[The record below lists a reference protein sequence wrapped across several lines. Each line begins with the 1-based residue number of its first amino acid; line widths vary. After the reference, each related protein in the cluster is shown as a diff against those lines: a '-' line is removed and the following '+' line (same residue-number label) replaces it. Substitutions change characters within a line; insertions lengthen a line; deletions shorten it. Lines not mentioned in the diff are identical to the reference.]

1 MILFGEIIWFSS
13 VGTRMGAALLEDWWR
28 GLCLL
33 LPLRTRPY
41 FLGHQLLHRSVCGFF
56 SLTSAPKSPVK
67 MAVSFCLDW
76 QLTWHGLYADL
87 VSEHIALPFPVFLIK
102 FLWGEKEKNLRFA
115 EDLLCGQ
122 SHKYRCYW
130 VHKTGSQDRV
140 GHLHLLGWRLPGS
153 QYPKEA

>member
-1 MILFGEIIWFSS
+1 M
-13 VGTRMGAALLEDWWR
+13 
-28 GLCLL
+28 

-130 VHKTGSQDRV
+130 VHKTGQGRTPPPAGMEASWKSVSERGLKV
-140 GHLHLLGWRLPGS
+140 KASVPPGKS
-153 QYPKEA
+153 I

>member
-1 MILFGEIIWFSS
+1 
-13 VGTRMGAALLEDWWR
+13 
-28 GLCLL
+28 
-33 LPLRTRPY
+33 
-41 FLGHQLLHRSVCGFF
+41 
-56 SLTSAPKSPVK
+56 